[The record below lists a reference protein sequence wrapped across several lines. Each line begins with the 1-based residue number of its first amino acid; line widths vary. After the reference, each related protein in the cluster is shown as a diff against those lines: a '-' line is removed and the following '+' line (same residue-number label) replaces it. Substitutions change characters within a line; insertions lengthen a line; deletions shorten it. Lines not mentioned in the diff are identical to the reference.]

1 MTLSYNDDGS
11 TVEKY
16 ERFETDTSRSIIMF
30 M

>member
-16 ERFETDTSRSIIMF
+16 ERFETDTSRSIMF